1 MGLLITFVLGIFVL
15 IGAAIAGF
23 AKNEHRVSE
32 LSVAVALGAI
42 VMLLALDLVPEVFE
56 GIEHIGW
63 LLTVVAVALG
73 FAALAAL
80 DRFLPDADHGKHGAH
95 GHVEDDDAHD
105 LAHAPVVSGHPHGS
119 ALHVSVAVVIA
130 LTVHNIIEGMSVYGV
145 ATQSVTAAFL
155 LAFGI
160 GIHNM
165 PMGMIIYSGVRDQ
178 SLGRRVGILAV
189 AALSTFVGG
198 LIMLAIGSA
207 ADDHIVHFMIALTV
221 GLLLYIVIC
230 ELAPLR
236 CAPITQSSRLPAC
249 SWAPVSSSSASHW
262 PAWRN
267 ETVALSKC
275 LGNWLPL
282 FCELS

>member
-130 LTVHNIIEGMSVYGV
+130 LTVHNIIEGMSVYGRGDPV
-145 ATQSVTAAFL
+145 
-155 LAFGI
+155 G
-160 GIHNM
+160 H
-165 PMGMIIYSGVRDQ
+165 
-178 SLGRRVGILAV
+178 GRVPAR
-189 AALSTFVGG
+189 
-198 LIMLAIGSA
+198 
-207 ADDHIVHFMIALTV
+207 
-221 GLLLYIVIC
+221 
-230 ELAPLR
+230 LR
-236 CAPITQSSRLPAC
+236 
-249 SWAPVSSSSASHW
+249 HW
-262 PAWRN
+262 HP
-267 ETVALSKC
+267 
-275 LGNWLPL
+275 
-282 FCELS
+282 

>member
-15 IGAAIAGF
+15 LGAAIAGF

-42 VMLLALDLVPEVFE
+42 VMLLVLDLLPETFE
-56 GIEHIGW
+56 GVEHIGW
-63 LLTVVAVALG
+63 VLTLIAVIVG
-73 FAALAAL
+73 FAVLALL
-80 DRFLPDADHGKHGAH
+80 DRFLPDSSMAHHGGEAH
-95 GHVEDDDAHD
+95 GHAHG
-105 LAHAPVVSGHPHGS
+105 LGHPHGS

-178 SLGRRVGILAV
+178 SLGRRVVILAI
-189 AALSTFVGG
+189 AALSTFLGG
-198 LIMLAIGSA
+198 LVMFMLGTAV
-207 ADDHIVHFMIALTV
+207 DDHIVHFMIALTV

-230 ELAPLR
+230 ELAPHAIRTDNAKLTI
-236 CAPITQSSRLPAC
+236 AGLLVGAG
-249 SWAPVSSSSASHW
+249 V
-262 PAWRN
+262 
-267 ETVALSKC
+267 VL
-275 LGNWLPL
+275 LGVTLAGMA
-282 FCELS
+282 

>member
-1 MGLLITFVLGIFVL
+1 V
-15 IGAAIAGF
+15 
-23 AKNEHRVSE
+23 
-32 LSVAVALGAI
+32 
-42 VMLLALDLVPEVFE
+42 
-56 GIEHIGW
+56 
-63 LLTVVAVALG
+63 G

-80 DRFLPDADHGKHGAH
+80 DRFLPDADHGKGRAH

-105 LAHAPVVSGHPHGS
+105 LAHASVVSGHPHGS

-230 ELAPLR
+230 ELAPHALR
-236 CAPITQSSRLPAC
+236 TDNAKLTIAGLLVGAG
-249 SWAPVSSSSASHW
+249 V
-262 PAWRN
+262 
-267 ETVALSKC
+267 VL
-275 LGNWLPL
+275 LGVTLAGMA
-282 FCELS
+282 

>member
-1 MGLLITFVLGIFVL
+1 MGLLITFVLGIVVL

-23 AKNEHRVSE
+23 AKNEHRVSR
-32 LSVAVALGAI
+32 AFGGRRPRRHRHAACT
-42 VMLLALDLVPEVFE
+42 LDLVPEVFE

-80 DRFLPDADHGKHGAH
+80 DRFLPDADHGKHEAH

-165 PMGMIIYSGVRDQ
+165 PMGMIIYPACAISR
-178 SLGRRVGILAV
+178 LAV
-189 AALSTFVGG
+189 V
-198 LIMLAIGSA
+198 SA
-207 ADDHIVHFMIALTV
+207 FW
-221 GLLLYIVIC
+221 
-230 ELAPLR
+230 P
-236 CAPITQSSRLPAC
+236 SRRSRP
-249 SWAPVSSSSASHW
+249 SWAV
-262 PAWRN
+262 
-267 ETVALSKC
+267 
-275 LGNWLPL
+275 
-282 FCELS
+282 

>member
-15 IGAAIAGF
+15 LGAAIAGF

-42 VMLLALDLVPEVFE
+42 VMLLVLDLLPETFE

-63 LLTVVAVALG
+63 LGTVIAIVVG
-73 FAALAAL
+73 FGALALL
-80 DRFLPDADHGKHGAH
+80 DRFLPDSSLAQHGGH
-95 GHVEDDDAHD
+95 GHAQ
-105 LAHAPVVSGHPHGS
+105 PHGS

-145 ATQSVTAAFL
+145 ATQSITAAFL

-178 SLGRRVGILAV
+178 SLGRRIVILAI
-189 AALSTFVGG
+189 AALSTFLGG
-198 LIMLAIGSA
+198 LVMFMLGTTV
-207 ADDHIVHFMIALTV
+207 DDHIVHFMIALTV
-221 GLLLYIVIC
+221 GLLLYIVVC
-230 ELAPLR
+230 ELVPHAIRTDNAKLTIVGLLVG
-236 CAPITQSSRLPAC
+236 AGVVLLG
-249 SWAPVSSSSASHW
+249 VSLAGM
-262 PAWRN
+262 A
-267 ETVALSKC
+267 
-275 LGNWLPL
+275 
-282 FCELS
+282 

>member
-15 IGAAIAGF
+15 IGAGIAGF

-63 LLTVVAVALG
+63 GLTVVAVVVG

-80 DRFLPDADHGKHGAH
+80 DRFLPDADHGKHGAR
-95 GHVEDDDAHD
+95 GHIEDDDAHD
-105 LAHAPVVSGHPHGS
+105 LAHASVVSGHPHGS

-198 LIMLAIGSA
+198 LVMLAIGSA

-230 ELAPLR
+230 ELAPHALR
-236 CAPITQSSRLPAC
+236 TDNAKLTIAGLLVGAG
-249 SWAPVSSSSASHW
+249 V
-262 PAWRN
+262 
-267 ETVALSKC
+267 VL
-275 LGNWLPL
+275 LGVTLAGMA
-282 FCELS
+282 

>member
-23 AKNEHRVSE
+23 ARNEHRVSE

-42 VMLLALDLVPEVFE
+42 VMLLALDLVPETFE

-63 LLTVVAVALG
+63 LLTVVAVVLG

-80 DRFLPDADHGKHGAH
+80 DRFLPDSGHGKHGGH
-95 GHVEDDDAHD
+95 GHAEGDESHD
-105 LAHAPVVSGHPHGS
+105 HAHAPVVSGHPHGS

-130 LTVHNIIEGMSVYGV
+130 LTVHNIIEGVV
-145 ATQSVTAAFL
+145 KVLTCFAALL

-165 PMGMIIYSGVRDQ
+165 PMGMIIYSGVRGQ

-198 LIMLAIGSA
+198 LVMFAIGSA

-230 ELAPLR
+230 ELAPHALR
-236 CAPITQSSRLPAC
+236 TDNAKLTIAGLLVGAG
-249 SWAPVSSSSASHW
+249 V
-262 PAWRN
+262 
-267 ETVALSKC
+267 VL
-275 LGNWLPL
+275 LGVTLAGMA
-282 FCELS
+282 

>member
-15 IGAAIAGF
+15 LGAAIAGF

-42 VMLLALDLVPEVFE
+42 VMLLVLDLLPETFE
-56 GIEHIGW
+56 GVEHIGW
-63 LLTVVAVALG
+63 VLTLVAVIVG
-73 FAALAAL
+73 FAVLALL
-80 DRFLPDADHGKHGAH
+80 DRFLPDSDHGKHGAH
-95 GHVEDDDAHD
+95 GHVEDDDTYDHAHT
-105 LAHAPVVSGHPHGS
+105 PVVSGHPHGS

-178 SLGRRVGILAV
+178 SLGRRVVILAI
-189 AALSTFVGG
+189 AALSTFLGG
-198 LIMLAIGSA
+198 LVMFMLGTAV
-207 ADDHIVHFMIALTV
+207 DDHIVHFMIALTV

-230 ELAPLR
+230 ELAPHAIRTDNAKLTI
-236 CAPITQSSRLPAC
+236 AGLLVGAG
-249 SWAPVSSSSASHW
+249 V
-262 PAWRN
+262 
-267 ETVALSKC
+267 VL
-275 LGNWLPL
+275 LGVTLAGMA
-282 FCELS
+282 

>member
-63 LLTVVAVALG
+63 LLTVVAVVLG

-130 LTVHNIIEGMSVYGV
+130 LTVHNIIEGMSVCGV

-230 ELAPLR
+230 ELAPHALR
-236 CAPITQSSRLPAC
+236 TDNAKLTIAGLLVGAG
-249 SWAPVSSSSASHW
+249 V
-262 PAWRN
+262 
-267 ETVALSKC
+267 VL
-275 LGNWLPL
+275 LGVTLAGMA
-282 FCELS
+282 

>member
-1 MGLLITFVLGIFVL
+1 M
-15 IGAAIAGF
+15 
-23 AKNEHRVSE
+23 
-32 LSVAVALGAI
+32 
-42 VMLLALDLVPEVFE
+42 
-56 GIEHIGW
+56 
-63 LLTVVAVALG
+63 
-73 FAALAAL
+73 
-80 DRFLPDADHGKHGAH
+80 
-95 GHVEDDDAHD
+95 
-105 LAHAPVVSGHPHGS
+105 VSGHPHGS

-230 ELAPLR
+230 ELAPHALR
-236 CAPITQSSRLPAC
+236 TDNAKLTIAGLLVGAG
-249 SWAPVSSSSASHW
+249 V
-262 PAWRN
+262 
-267 ETVALSKC
+267 VL
-275 LGNWLPL
+275 LGVTLAGMA
-282 FCELS
+282 

>member
-42 VMLLALDLVPEVFE
+42 VMLLALDLVSEVFE

-80 DRFLPDADHGKHGAH
+80 DRFLPDADHGKHEAH

-105 LAHAPVVSGHPHGS
+105 LTHAPVVSGHPHGS

-230 ELAPLR
+230 ELAPHALR
-236 CAPITQSSRLPAC
+236 TDNAKLTIAGLLVGAG
-249 SWAPVSSSSASHW
+249 V
-262 PAWRN
+262 
-267 ETVALSKC
+267 VL
-275 LGNWLPL
+275 LGVTLAGMA
-282 FCELS
+282 

>member
-15 IGAAIAGF
+15 LGAAIAGF

-42 VMLLALDLVPEVFE
+42 VMLLVLDLLPETFE
-56 GIEHIGW
+56 GVEHIGW
-63 LLTVVAVALG
+63 VLTLIAVIVG
-73 FAALAAL
+73 FAVLTLL
-80 DRFLPDADHGKHGAH
+80 DRFLPDSSMAH
-95 GHVEDDDAHD
+95 GHAHG
-105 LAHAPVVSGHPHGS
+105 LGQPHGS

-178 SLGRRVGILAV
+178 SLGRRVVILAI
-189 AALSTFVGG
+189 AALSTFLGG
-198 LIMLAIGSA
+198 LVMFMLGTAV
-207 ADDHIVHFMIALTV
+207 DDHIVHFMIALTV

-230 ELAPLR
+230 ELVPHAIRTDNAKLTI
-236 CAPITQSSRLPAC
+236 AGLLVGAG
-249 SWAPVSSSSASHW
+249 V
-262 PAWRN
+262 
-267 ETVALSKC
+267 VL
-275 LGNWLPL
+275 LGVTLAGMA
-282 FCELS
+282 

>member
-15 IGAAIAGF
+15 LGAAIAGF

-42 VMLLALDLVPEVFE
+42 VMLLVLDLLPETFE

-63 LLTVVAVALG
+63 LGTVIAIVVG
-73 FAALAAL
+73 FGALALL
-80 DRFLPDADHGKHGAH
+80 DRFLPDSSLAQHGGH
-95 GHVEDDDAHD
+95 GH
-105 LAHAPVVSGHPHGS
+105 GQPHGS

-145 ATQSVTAAFL
+145 ATRSITAAFL

-178 SLGRRVGILAV
+178 SLGRRIVILAI
-189 AALSTFVGG
+189 AALSTFLGG
-198 LIMLAIGSA
+198 LVMFMLGTTV
-207 ADDHIVHFMIALTV
+207 DDHIVHFMIALTV
-221 GLLLYIVIC
+221 GLLLYIVVC
-230 ELAPLR
+230 ELVPHAIRTDNAKLTIVGLLVG
-236 CAPITQSSRLPAC
+236 AGVVLLG
-249 SWAPVSSSSASHW
+249 VSLAGM
-262 PAWRN
+262 A
-267 ETVALSKC
+267 
-275 LGNWLPL
+275 
-282 FCELS
+282 

>member
-15 IGAAIAGF
+15 IGAAIAGL
-23 AKNEHRVSE
+23 ARNEHRVSE

-42 VMLLALDLVPEVFE
+42 VMLLVLDLLPETFE
-56 GIEHIGW
+56 GVEHIGW
-63 LLTVVAVALG
+63 VVTVIAVVLG
-73 FAALAAL
+73 FAALALL
-80 DRFLPDADHGKHGAH
+80 DRFLPDSDHDGHGSH
-95 GHVEDDDAHD
+95 GHEGEGGEARG
-105 LAHAPVVSGHPHGS
+105 HAPVVSGHPHGS

-130 LTVHNIIEGMSVYGV
+130 LTVHNVIEGMSVYGV
-145 ATQSVTAAFL
+145 ATQSVTAALL

-165 PMGMIIYSGVRDQ
+165 PMGMIIYAGVRNQ

-198 LIMLAIGSA
+198 LLMFAIGSA

-230 ELAPLR
+230 ELAPHALR
-236 CAPITQSSRLPAC
+236 TDNAKLTIAGLLVGAG
-249 SWAPVSSSSASHW
+249 V
-262 PAWRN
+262 
-267 ETVALSKC
+267 VL
-275 LGNWLPL
+275 LGVTLAGMA
-282 FCELS
+282 

>member
-23 AKNEHRVSE
+23 ARNEHRVSE

-42 VMLLALDLVPEVFE
+42 VMLLALDLVPETFE

-63 LLTVVAVALG
+63 LLTVVAVVLG

-80 DRFLPDADHGKHGAH
+80 DRFLPDSGHGKHGDH
-95 GHVEDDDAHD
+95 GH
-105 LAHAPVVSGHPHGS
+105 AHAPVVSGHPHGS

-145 ATQSVTAAFL
+145 ATQSATAALL

-165 PMGMIIYSGVRDQ
+165 PMGMIIYSGVRGQ

-198 LIMLAIGSA
+198 LVMFAIGSA

-221 GLLLYIVIC
+221 GLLLYIVVC
-230 ELAPLR
+230 ELAPHALR
-236 CAPITQSSRLPAC
+236 TDNAKLTIAGLLVGAG
-249 SWAPVSSSSASHW
+249 V
-262 PAWRN
+262 
-267 ETVALSKC
+267 VL
-275 LGNWLPL
+275 LGVTLAGMA
-282 FCELS
+282 

>member
-15 IGAAIAGF
+15 IGAAIAGL
-23 AKNEHRVSE
+23 ARNEHRVSE

-42 VMLLALDLVPEVFE
+42 VMLLVLDLLPETFE
-56 GIEHIGW
+56 GVEHIGW
-63 LLTVVAVALG
+63 VVTVIAVILG
-73 FAALAAL
+73 FAALALL
-80 DRFLPDADHGKHGAH
+80 DRFLPDSDHGGHGSH
-95 GHVEDDDAHD
+95 GHDEDGEAHS
-105 LAHAPVVSGHPHGS
+105 HTPVVSGHPHGS

-130 LTVHNIIEGMSVYGV
+130 LTVHNVIEGMSVYGV
-145 ATQSVTAAFL
+145 ATQSVTAALL

-165 PMGMIIYSGVRDQ
+165 PMGMIIYAGVRNQ

-198 LIMLAIGSA
+198 LLMFAIGSA

-230 ELAPLR
+230 ELAPHALR
-236 CAPITQSSRLPAC
+236 TDNAKLTIAGLLVGAG
-249 SWAPVSSSSASHW
+249 V
-262 PAWRN
+262 
-267 ETVALSKC
+267 VL
-275 LGNWLPL
+275 LGVTLAGMA
-282 FCELS
+282 